1 MEKSTGA
8 EMVRQM
14 INNFYK
20 LNEESF
26 QENVEAFA
34 GTVTKDGGVILTK
47 PIENTIELKPEI
59 TLTPVIEL
67 KKADN
72 FLEINS
78 SEKSEEIEKDQISFF
93 KDQPSFIDENKKEEI
108 SLNFSPIKNEKT
120 FREKIISI
128 EIKLNELSSLYEELQ
143 EELDTLSFNNSDASY
158 YIDEI
163 RDTITEALAEIGSK
177 E

>member
-1 MEKSTGA
+1 MEKSTGT

-14 INNFYK
+14 INNFHK

-26 QENVEAFA
+26 QEDVEAFA

-47 PIENTIELKPEI
+47 PIEKTLELKQEI

-67 KKADN
+67 KKTEN
-72 FLEINS
+72 SLETNS
-78 SEKSEEIEKDQISFF
+78 SEKSEEVEKNQISFF
-93 KDQPSFIDENKKEEI
+93 KNQPSFIDESKKEEI
-108 SLNFSPIKNEKT
+108 SLNFLPIKKEKT

-128 EIKLNELSSLYEELQ
+128 ETKLNELSSLYKELQ
-143 EELDTLSFNNSDASY
+143 EELNTLSFNNSDASY

-163 RDTITEALAEIGSK
+163 RDIITEALAEIGS
-177 E
+177 EE